1 MRAHLDELDK
11 VAAAILK
18 DDFKGVVLLKG
29 VVGSG
34 KTTLVQACLKHL
46 GLDIQATS
54 PTFSVMHAYSESV
67 FHYDFYMRDL
77 KACLELGMLECLLE
91 KGIHFVEWGDEKL
104 EKILKKYDLA
114 IKVVEIKTELTSRFY
129 TIKIA

>member
-1 MRAHLDELDK
+1 MRVHLDELDK

-54 PTFSVMHAYSESV
+54 PTFSLMHAYSESV

-77 KACLELGMLECLLE
+77 EACLDLGMLECLLE
-91 KGIHFVEWGDEKL
+91 KGIHFVFMGVENKGVVVER
-104 EKILKKYDLA
+104 LKKDLQLNA
-114 IKVVEIKTELTSRFY
+114 QEIACVGDDYNDLG
-129 TIKIA
+129 

>member
-1 MRAHLDELDK
+1 MRVRLDELDK
-11 VAAAILK
+11 VVAAILK

-54 PTFSVMHAYSESV
+54 PTFSLMHAYSESV
-67 FHYDFYMRDL
+67 FHYDFLHARFRGLLGAWHVGVFVRKRDPF
-77 KACLELGMLECLLE
+77 CGM
-91 KGIHFVEWGDEKL
+91 G
-104 EKILKKYDLA
+104 
-114 IKVVEIKTELTSRFY
+114 R
-129 TIKIA
+129 